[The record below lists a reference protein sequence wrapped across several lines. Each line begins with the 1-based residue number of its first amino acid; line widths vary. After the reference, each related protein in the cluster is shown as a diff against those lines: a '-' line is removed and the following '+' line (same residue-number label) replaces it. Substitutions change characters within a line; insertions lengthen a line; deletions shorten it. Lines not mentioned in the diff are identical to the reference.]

1 MQTTDA
7 DQMRA
12 DAVKKCPFC
21 LLNGSDYCKGI
32 CSVNAVTKA
41 IDNAPTVEAF
51 TRAELESWLYQ
62 IAMNNLDG
70 VERDKVFSDD
80 CIEIINRLDG
90 FERYTKDKREGKI

>member
-1 MQTTDA
+1 MRTVDA
-7 DQMRA
+7 DQMRV
-12 DAVKKCPFC
+12 DAIKKCPTC
-21 LLNGSDYCKGI
+21 KLNGSSYCKGA
-32 CSVNAVTKA
+32 CPVNEVTKA
-41 IDNAPTVEAF
+41 IDEAQTVEAF

-80 CIEIINRLDG
+80 CIELINRLDG

>member
-1 MQTTDA
+1 MRITDA

-12 DAVKKCPFC
+12 DAVKECPAC
-21 LLNGSDYCKGI
+21 KLNGSSHCKEA
-32 CSVNAVTKA
+32 CPVNEVTKA
-41 IDNAPTVEAF
+41 INEAPTVEAF

-80 CIEIINRLDG
+80 RLDG

>member
-1 MQTTDA
+1 MRITDA

-12 DAVKKCPFC
+12 DAVKKCPTC
-21 LLNGSDYCKGI
+21 ALNGSSYCKSM
-32 CSVNAVTKA
+32 CSINVVTKA
-41 IDNAPTVEAF
+41 IDEAPTVEAF

-80 CIEIINRLDG
+80 CIEIITRLDG

>member
-1 MQTTDA
+1 MRTTDA

-12 DAVKKCPFC
+12 DAVKKCSTC
-21 LLNGSDYCKGI
+21 VMNGSNYCKAM
-32 CSVNAVTKA
+32 CSVNAVKKA
-41 IDNAPTVEAF
+41 IDEAPTVETF

-80 CIEIINRLDG
+80 CIELINRLDG

>member
-1 MQTTDA
+1 MRTVDA
-7 DQMRA
+7 DQMRV
-12 DAVKKCPFC
+12 DSVKKCPTC
-21 LLNGSDYCKGI
+21 KLNGSSYCRGA
-32 CSVNAVTKA
+32 CPVNEVTKA
-41 IDNAPTVEAF
+41 IDEAQTVEAF

>member
-1 MQTTDA
+1 MRTIDA
-7 DQMRA
+7 DQMRV
-12 DAVKKCPFC
+12 DAVKECPEC
-21 LLNGSDYCKGI
+21 ILNGS
-32 CSVNAVTKA
+32 SPVNEVTKA
-41 IDNAPTVEAF
+41 IDEAPTVETF

-80 CIEIINRLDG
+80 CIELINRLDG

>member
-1 MQTTDA
+1 MRTVDA
-7 DQMRA
+7 DQMRV
-12 DAVKKCPFC
+12 DSVKRCPACAF
-21 LLNGSDYCKGI
+21 NGSSYCKAM
-32 CSVNAVTKA
+32 CSVNEVTKA
-41 IDNAPTVEAF
+41 IDEATTVEAF

-80 CIEIINRLDG
+80 CIELINRLDG